1 MAENNQGNA
10 AAGDTLEKDFSN
22 GYHLDD
28 HHDPD
33 DALRKI
39 RTTGSLSIS
48 PELFEKI
55 YLSPQNRV
63 AGDLRKTVGNPTPF
77 ALVGFLLSLTPLSC
91 EIMGWR
97 GASPTGASGL
107 GTYIAF
113 GGILMTLGA
122 IGEWI
127 LGNTFPCVVFGSFGS
142 FWFALG
148 ITLMPINGAFG
159 DFAKNPL
166 KDPTSGLT
174 SVEFNSGWAF
184 YLVFMGVLCLIYS
197 ICALRTNLVL
207 FLILFFLVP
216 TFGCLAA
223 AYWYLSVGSPKAAAV
238 TTAGGALAFVVCMLG
253 WYIFAAILL
262 AAVDFPLSLPVFDL
276 SHIIKGASDK
286 KKSNDDE
293 V

>member
-1 MAENNQGNA
+1 MSGNQGNYA
-10 AAGDTLEKDFSN
+10 ASEPLEKDFSN
-22 GYHLDD
+22 GYHLNEQ
-28 HHDPD
+28 HDPD

-39 RTTGSLSIS
+39 NTAGSISIS

-55 YLSPQNRV
+55 YLSPQNKV

-77 ALVGFLLSLTPLSC
+77 SS
-91 EIMGWR
+91 
-97 GASPTGASGL
+97 GAAGL
-107 GTYIAF
+107 GTYVAF
-113 GGILMTLGA
+113 GGILMLIGG

-142 FWFALG
+142 FWIAFSL
-148 ITLMPINGAFG
+148 TLMPYTGAYASFATDPAEPATG
-159 DFAKNPL
+159 LETPDFNA
-166 KDPTSGLT
+166 S
-174 SVEFNSGWAF
+174 WAF
-184 YLVFMGVLCLIYS
+184 FLLFMGVLCLVYS

-207 FLILFFLVP
+207 FLILFLLVP
-216 TFGCLAA
+216 AFCCLAA
-223 AYWYLSVGSPKAAAV
+223 AYWNLALGKTLAAHHC
-238 TTAGGALAFVVCMLG
+238 TIAGGALTFVVSMLG

-286 KKSNDDE
+286 KSAEGE

>member
-1 MAENNQGNA
+1 MA
-10 AAGDTLEKDFSN
+10 TTWSN
-22 GYHLDD
+22 
-28 HHDPD
+28 HDAD

-55 YLSPQNRV
+55 YLSPQNKV
-63 AGDLRKTVGNPTPF
+63 AGELRKTVGNPTPF
-77 ALVGFLLSLTPLSC
+77 ALVGFLLCLTPLSC

-97 GASPTGASGL
+97 GASATGASGI
-107 GTYIAF
+107 GTYFAF
-113 GGILMTLGA
+113 GGILMTLGS

-142 FWFALG
+142 FWFAFG
-148 ITLMPINGAFG
+148 ITLTPYAGAYG
-159 DFAKNPL
+159 SFAENPL
-166 KDPTSGLT
+166 KNPVAGLSST
-174 SVEFNSGWAF
+174 GFNAGWAF
-184 YLVFMGVLCLIYS
+184 FLCFMGVLCLIYS
-197 ICALRTNLVL
+197 ICALRTNLIL
-207 FLILFFLVP
+207 FLILFLLVP

-223 AYWYLSVGSPKAAAV
+223 AYWLLAKGTAAAAATAASV
-238 TTAGGALAFVVCMLG
+238 TVAGGALAFVVSMLG

-286 KKSNDDE
+286 KKAKEDMA
-293 V
+293 